1 MMERWNKTMENI
13 NDYSKK
19 QADMCIDNDSIPKAL
34 YTDYGVK
41 KGLRDENGQGV
52 LTGLTNISSVRA
64 FDVIDGEKAPCDG
77 ELLYR
82 GYDVTK
88 LVKGAGDKRFIF
100 EESAYLLL
108 FGELP
113 DATQLEEF
121 RHIIANCMEL
131 PTNFTRDVIMKAPSA
146 DIMNSMT
153 RSILTLASYDDRKD
167 DLSIENVLRQ
177 SIQLISTFPMLA
189 VYGYHAYNHYE
200 RDDSMYIHRPDKEL
214 SLAENFLRML
224 RPDMKYT
231 PLETHV
237 LDIALL
243 LHMEHGGGNNSS
255 FTTRVVTSSGSD
267 TYSAI
272 AAAMSSLK
280 GRKHGG
286 ANLMVMNMME
296 DIRAHIKDYHDEEEI
311 EHYLDKILNKEAFDK
326 KGLIYG
332 MGHAVYSLSDP
343 RERVFKGFV
352 EQLANAKGRAED
364 MALYNNIERIA
375 PMLIAK
381 ERKIFKGVSPNVDF
395 YSGFVYDMLDI
406 PRELY
411 TPLFA
416 IARIVGWSAH
426 RIEELVTTDKIIRPA
441 YKSLVTK
448 RDYIDRLHRD

>member
-1 MMERWNKTMENI
+1 MTVTKENI
-13 NDYSKK
+13 KDFTEKYAQICRKNDTVEKE
-19 QADMCIDNDSIPKAL
+19 L
-34 YTDYGVK
+34 FTEYGVK
-41 KGLRDENGQGV
+41 RGLRDLNGKGV
-52 LTGLTNISSVRA
+52 LTGITNISRVESSKIVDGKSV
-64 FDVIDGEKAPCDG
+64 PCEG
-77 ELLYR
+77 RLYFR
-82 GYDVTK
+82 GYKIQD
-88 LVKGAGDKRFIF
+88 LVNGFMSENRFGF
-100 EESAYLLL
+100 EEVAYLLL

-113 DATQLEEF
+113 SEDNLTEF
-121 RHIIANCMEL
+121 KKMMAVSRRL
-131 PTNFTRDVIMKAPSA
+131 PTNFVRDVIMKAPSE
-146 DIMNSMT
+146 DIMNTLSKCV
-153 RSILTLASYDDRKD
+153 LTLASYDKNMSDT
-167 DLSIENVLRQ
+167 SVENVIRQ
-177 SIQLISTFPMLA
+177 SINLISTFPMIS
-189 VYGYHAYNHYE
+189 VYGYHAYNHYK
-200 RDDSMYIHRPDKEL
+200 RNKSLYIHRPKLEL
-214 SLAENFLRML
+214 STSENILRML
-224 RPDMKYT
+224 RPDKKYT
-231 PLETHV
+231 ELEAKV
-237 LDIALL
+237 LDLALV

-406 PRELY
+406 PKELY

-448 RDYIDRLHRD
+448 REYVDRSHRD

>member
-1 MMERWNKTMENI
+1 MENI

-64 FDVIDGEKAPCDG
+64 FDVIDGEKVPCDG

-146 DIMNSMT
+146 DIMKSMT

-406 PRELY
+406 PKELY

-448 RDYIDRLHRD
+448 REYVDRSHRD

>member
-1 MMERWNKTMENI
+1 MENI

-64 FDVIDGEKAPCDG
+64 FDVIDGEKVPCDG

-406 PRELY
+406 PKELY

-448 RDYIDRLHRD
+448 REYADRSHRD

>member
-1 MMERWNKTMENI
+1 MENI

-64 FDVIDGEKAPCDG
+64 FDVIDGEKVPCDG

-243 LHMEHGGGNNSS
+243 LHLEHGGGNNSS

-406 PRELY
+406 PKELY

-448 RDYIDRLHRD
+448 REYVDRSHRD

>member
-1 MMERWNKTMENI
+1 MERIDGYTEKLAQVCI
-13 NDYSKK
+13 KND
-19 QADMCIDNDSIPKAL
+19 QIDKAL
-34 YTDYGVK
+34 YEQYGVK
-41 KGLRDENGQGV
+41 RGLRDESGAGV

-64 FDVIDGEKAPCDG
+64 FDIVDGQKIPCDG

-82 GYDVTK
+82 GYDVTD
-88 LVKGAGDKRFIF
+88 LVKGNKGARYQF
-100 EESAYLLL
+100 EEAVYLLL

-113 DATQLEEF
+113 DKEQLEEF
-121 RHIIANCMEL
+121 KGVIAGCMDL

-146 DIMNSMT
+146 DIMNNMT
-153 RSILTLASYDDRKD
+153 RSILTLASYDDKKD
-167 DLSIENVLRQ
+167 NLDIDNVLRQ
-177 SIQLISTFPMLA
+177 CIQLISTFPMLA

-200 RDDSMYIHRPDKEL
+200 NDDSMYIHRPDR
-214 SLAENFLRML
+214 SCSIAENFLRLL
-224 RPDMKYT
+224 RPDMGYT
-231 PLETHV
+231 ELEARV

-243 LHMEHGGGNNSS
+243 LHMEHGGGNNST

-286 ANLMVMNMME
+286 ANLMVMNMMD
-296 DIRAHIKDYHDEEEI
+296 DISAHVKDHADEEAI
-311 EHYLDKILNKEAFDK
+311 EAYLDKILNKEAFDK

-352 EQLANAKGRAED
+352 EQLAVEKGREND
-364 MALYNNIERIA
+364 MLLYSNIEKIA

-381 ERKIFKGVSPNVDF
+381 ERKIYKGVSPNVDF
-395 YSGFVYDMLDI
+395 YSGFVYDMLGI
-406 PRELY
+406 PRQLY

-416 IARIVGWSAH
+416 IARIAGWSAH

-448 RDYIDRLHRD
+448 REYIPREERH

>member
-1 MMERWNKTMENI
+1 MENI

-19 QADMCIDNDSIPKAL
+19 QADMCIDNDRIPKAL
-34 YTDYGVK
+34 YADYGVK

-64 FDVIDGEKAPCDG
+64 FDVIDGEKVPCDG

-332 MGHAVYSLSDP
+332 MGHSVYSLSDP

-406 PRELY
+406 PKELY

-448 RDYIDRLHRD
+448 REYVDRSHRD